1 MKFIIVTIGKI
12 KENFIQKGVL
22 EYSRRI
28 SHYTELSFF
37 PIKPS
42 CPAEG
47 RDTTKHGNK
56 ASRRLNLKPY
66 FRTKEERITKGVSE
80 SWIVQ
85 KEGERIL
92 TKVPRDGLWVALERQ
107 GQEMD
112 SLQHFDFINSQ
123 AQKGFKKIVYLIGGP
138 LGLSKEVL
146 NHANQVLCLS
156 RMTLTHELSALF
168 LIEQI
173 YRYVN
178 FMSGEKYHK

>member
-1 MKFIIVTIGKI
+1 MKFVIVTIGKI
-12 KENFIQKGVL
+12 KENFIKKGVL

-28 SHYTELSFF
+28 GHYTELSFF
-37 PIKPS
+37 PIK
-42 CPAEG
+42 
-47 RDTTKHGNK
+47 
-56 ASRRLNLKPY
+56 
-66 FRTKEERITKGVSE
+66 EERITKGVSE
-80 SWIVQ
+80 PWVIQ

-92 TKVPRDGLWVALERQ
+92 AKVPQDGLWVALERR

-112 SLQHFDFINSQ
+112 SLQHFNFINTQ

-146 NHANQVLCLS
+146 NQANQVLCLS
-156 RMTLTHELSALF
+156 KMTLTHELSALF

>member
-1 MKFIIVTIGKI
+1 MKFVIVTIGKI

-37 PIKPS
+37 PI
-42 CPAEG
+42 
-47 RDTTKHGNK
+47 
-56 ASRRLNLKPY
+56 
-66 FRTKEERITKGVSE
+66 KEERITKGVSE

-112 SLQHFDFINSQ
+112 SLEHFDFINSQ

>member
-1 MKFIIVTIGKI
+1 MKFLIVTIGNI
-12 KENFIQKGVL
+12 KKNFIQKGVQ

-28 SHYTELSFF
+28 GHYTELSFF
-37 PIKPS
+37 PV
-42 CPAEG
+42 
-47 RDTTKHGNK
+47 
-56 ASRRLNLKPY
+56 
-66 FRTKEERITKGVSE
+66 KEERITKGASE
-80 SWIVQ
+80 PLIIQ

-92 TKVPRDGLWVALERQ
+92 AKVPRDGPWVALDRQ
-107 GQEMD
+107 GKEMN
-112 SLQHFDFINSQ
+112 SLQHFDFINAQ
-123 AQKGFKKIVYLIGGP
+123 AQKGIKKMVYLIGGP

-146 NHANQVLCLS
+146 DQSNQILCLS

>member
-1 MKFIIVTIGKI
+1 MKFLIATTGKI
-12 KENFIQKGVL
+12 KEDFIKKGVQ

-28 SHYTELSFF
+28 NHYTELSFL
-37 PIKPS
+37 PI
-42 CPAEG
+42 
-47 RDTTKHGNK
+47 
-56 ASRRLNLKPY
+56 
-66 FRTKEERITKGVSE
+66 KEERIGKGASE
-80 SWIVQ
+80 PLIIQ

-92 TKVPRDGLWVALERQ
+92 TKAPRDGLWVALERH
-107 GQEMD
+107 GQEMN
-112 SLQHFDFINSQ
+112 SLQHFDFINTQ
-123 AQKGFKKIVYLIGGP
+123 AKKGIKKLIYLIGGP

-146 NHANQVLCLS
+146 GQSSQILCLS